1 LPGKGRYVRIP
12 ASSKAKANRR
22 MGLGWD
28 ENMMRDTLPGKA
40 AEIIILRD
48 PYSPYHGPLR
58 NLKIGH
64 KAMMG
69 LMIGNDG

>member
-1 LPGKGRYVRIP
+1 
-12 ASSKAKANRR
+12 